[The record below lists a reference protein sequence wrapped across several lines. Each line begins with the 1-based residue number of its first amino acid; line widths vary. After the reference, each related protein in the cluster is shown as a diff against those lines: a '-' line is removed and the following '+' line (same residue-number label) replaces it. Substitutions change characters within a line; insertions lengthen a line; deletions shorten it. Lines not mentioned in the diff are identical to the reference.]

1 MSDQSDILTMNSP
14 EPTPKF
20 QTPCRHLRNKEMHYQ
35 GLGQEDDEF
44 ASGIHWC
51 AQTQEAFGPDGQ
63 SAGKTDCCAGRS
75 CYVS

>member
-1 MSDQSDILTMNSP
+1 MNSP
-14 EPTPKF
+14 EPTPNSHP
-20 QTPCRHLRNKEMHYQ
+20 PCRHLRNKEMHYQ
-35 GLGQEDDEF
+35 GLGQADDEF

-63 SAGKTDCCAGRS
+63 SADKTDCCAGRS